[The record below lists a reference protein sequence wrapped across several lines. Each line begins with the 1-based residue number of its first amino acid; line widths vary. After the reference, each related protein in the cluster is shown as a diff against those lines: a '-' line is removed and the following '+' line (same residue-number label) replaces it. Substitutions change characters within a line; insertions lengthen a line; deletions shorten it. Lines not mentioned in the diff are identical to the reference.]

1 MSIGTTTW
9 AGKAPFPWFGGKARA
24 AGEVWA
30 ALGDVDHYVE
40 PFAGSLAVLL
50 GRPHRAN
57 RTYHSETVN
66 DADGLL
72 VNAWRSIAL
81 SPEATAEAASWP
93 VAEADLHARHLALVR
108 WREERELE
116 HLMGDPAWHDP
127 TMAGWWLWGIAA
139 WIGSGWCTG
148 RGAWVLGDDDHLT
161 RRERPEPAGVTRQVP
176 FVSGNGQGINHAS
189 LREPG
194 DPGVARQVPF
204 VANDGRGVHHGNLRE
219 SPGVARQVPN
229 LGDDGRGVNSP
240 KLRGPGPDDAPGV
253 GRRKPMLV
261 SDGQGVNAPQLREDP
276 PGVARQLPML
286 ASDGQGVNHPK
297 LRADDPGVVRKVP
310 HLGDDGRGVNRPQ
323 LRGDAAEELTMPRL
337 AAWFRA
343 LAARLRHVR
352 ILNGDWAR
360 VLTPAV
366 VEGLS
371 VRAGAGVA
379 GVFLDPPYGTSR
391 QADVY
396 AHDAGD
402 EMTAAV
408 QAWCLRWTDTPARR
422 IVVAGFEGEYPDLVA
437 AGWRE
442 VAWYT
447 EGWLTGGMG
456 NTGADGHQMRR
467 ERLWCSP
474 HCLRPDEQLT
484 LL

>member
-1 MSIGTTTW
+1 VSIGTTSW
-9 AGKAPFPWFGGKARA
+9 AGKAPFPWFGGKGRA
-24 AGEVWA
+24 AGDVWT

-72 VNAWRSIAL
+72 VNAWRAIAL
-81 SPEATAEAASWP
+81 SPEDTARAASWP
-93 VAEADLHARHLALVR
+93 VTEADLHARHLALVR
-108 WREERELE
+108 WREDHQLE

-127 TMAGWWLWGIAA
+127 TMAGWWLWGVAA
-139 WIGSGWCTG
+139 WIGSGWCSG
-148 RGAWVLGDDDHLT
+148 RGAWVLGDDDRLT
-161 RRERPEPAGVTRQVP
+161 RRERPEVAGVTRQVP
-176 FVSGNGQGINHAS
+176 FLTGNGQGVN
-189 LREPG
+189 
-194 DPGVARQVPF
+194 
-204 VANDGRGVHHGNLRE
+204 HGNLRE
-219 SPGVARQVPN
+219 V
-229 LGDDGRGVNSP
+229 DH
-240 KLRGPGPDDAPGV
+240 
-253 GRRKPMLV
+253 
-261 SDGQGVNAPQLREDP
+261 DP
-276 PGVARQLPML
+276 PGVTRQ
-286 ASDGQGVNHPK
+286 
-297 LRADDPGVVRKVP
+297 VP
-310 HLGDDGRGVNRPQ
+310 HLGDDGRGVHSPKLRGDAPGVTRQLPQVQHDGQGVNSATLREPLDDPGIARQVPLLANDGRGVNAPTLREVAVQRKLPHVGDDGRGVNAPQ
-323 LRGDAAEELTMPRL
+323 LRGAAEELTMPRL

-379 GVFLDPPYGTSR
+379 GIFLDPPYGTSR
-391 QADVY
+391 QGDLY
-396 AHDAGD
+396 AHDTTD
-402 EMTAAV
+402 LTAAV
-408 QAWCLRWTDTPARR
+408 QAWCAKWGDTPSRR
-422 IVVAGFEGEYPDLVA
+422 IVVAGFEGEYPELVA

-442 VAWYT
+442 VAWWSD
-447 EGWLTGGMG
+447 GWLTGGMG
-456 NTGADGHQMRR
+456 NTGAEGHQMRR

-474 HCLRPDEQLT
+474 HCLEPDQQLT